1 MQTEMKKMNNM
12 IPLTIAN
19 TLDQSTKK
27 RVEVAANQTVKEA
40 VLHHNP
46 TALATFDVYDGEG
59 KLVSNEQA
67 AHHRDA
73 TLYVGVEK
81 VIGGGVPR
89 QRLGELQI
97 EYPSIQPVKQWT
109 DRKEAKMLLVRF
121 PSNGRTRSG
130 FWEVVIHCPNA
141 SSALMHAYVLNFN
154 EITLPPSVSLF
165 ANPPSV
171 GYAKGASNGFIPG
184 SSTTQGHWV
193 CHGRIEP
200 HLQRLGKD
208 PVVRVGAYINH
219 IQNLLNG

>member
-1 MQTEMKKMNNM
+1 MNNM

-40 VLHHNP
+40 VRQNNP
-46 TALATFDVYDGEG
+46 TPIQTFDVYNGNG
-59 KLVSNEQA
+59 KVISDEQV
-67 AHHRDA
+67 AHHRNS

-81 VIGGGVPR
+81 VVGGGVPR
-89 QRLGELQI
+89 KRLGELQI

-109 DRKEAKMLLVRF
+109 DRKKAKMFLVRF
-121 PSNGRTRSG
+121 PSNGRTQSG

-141 SSALMHAYVLNFN
+141 SSSLMHAYVLNFK
-154 EITLPPSVSLF
+154 EITGQPRVALY

-171 GYAKGASNGFIPG
+171 SYAQGAGKGFIPG
-184 SSTTQGHWV
+184 SSTTRGHWV
-193 CHGRIEP
+193 CHGQILP
-200 HLQRLGKD
+200 HLNRLGND

-219 IQNLLNG
+219 IQNLLNQ

>member
-1 MQTEMKKMNNM
+1 MNNM

-27 RVEVAANQTVKEA
+27 RVEVAPNQTVKEA
-40 VLHHNP
+40 VRQNNP
-46 TALATFDVYDGEG
+46 TSLNSFDVYDGDG
-59 KLVSNEQA
+59 KVISDEQA
-67 AHHRDA
+67 AGHRDA

-109 DRKEAKMLLVRF
+109 DRKQAKMFLVRF
-121 PSNGRTRSG
+121 PSNGRTQSG
-130 FWEVVIHCPNA
+130 FWEIVIHCPNA
-141 SSALMHAYVLNFN
+141 GSALMHAYVLNFG
-154 EITLPPSVSLF
+154 EITGRVGVSLF

-171 GYAKGASNGFIPG
+171 AYARGAGNGFIPG
-184 SSTTQGHWV
+184 SSTTRGRWV
-193 CHGRIEP
+193 CHGNIMP
-200 HLQRLGKD
+200 HLQRLGSD

-219 IQNLLNG
+219 IQNLLNQ